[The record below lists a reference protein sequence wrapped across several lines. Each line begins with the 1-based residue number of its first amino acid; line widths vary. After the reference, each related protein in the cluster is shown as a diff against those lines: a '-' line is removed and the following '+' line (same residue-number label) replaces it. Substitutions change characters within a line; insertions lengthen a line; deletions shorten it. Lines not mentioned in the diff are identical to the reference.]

1 MKASAGSPSR
11 VLIVVQNLPVP
22 FDRRVWMEATTLTAA
37 GHAVSVICPT
47 GKGYDKPFEIIEGV
61 EIYRYR
67 IPFEARGTLGY
78 MGEFL
83 WCFLQT
89 AVKAGVIGVRGRG
102 FDVMQVCNPPET
114 FWPLAYLVR
123 PLGKRFVFDH
133 HDLSPELFAVKF
145 GDRPVL
151 QRALR
156 FLERRTFRASDL
168 VLTTNES
175 HKEVAKIRGGV
186 PEADIYVVRSGPDTD
201 RLTVYEPDPQW
212 RHGKDFLLAYL
223 GEICEQDGVEH
234 LVRAVRQL
242 RDTFGRTDF
251 HCVLIGGGPH
261 QPVMRE
267 YARELGVEELC
278 TFTGAVSDDQL
289 CRVLSSAD
297 VGVDPGPKNEWSD
310 KSTMNKIIEY
320 LFFGLPVVAYDL
332 KETRVSAGDAA
343 LYATPNDEL
352 DLARHINELLEDS
365 ERRAEMRRIARKRFE
380 DSLAWQY
387 SAPILLSA
395 YARLS
400 CVSRPGSWSG
410 RLRASF
416 EGLGSRQARGR
427 RTSQPAM

>member
-47 GKGYDKPFEIIEGV
+47 GKGYNKPFEIIEGV
-61 EIYRYR
+61 EIYRYK
-67 IPFEARGTLGY
+67 IPFEARGTVGY

-145 GDRPVL
+145 GDRPLL

-175 HKEVAKIRGGV
+175 HKEVAKVRGGV
-186 PEADIYVVRSGPDTD
+186 PEEDIYVVRSGPDTD

-212 RHGKDFLLAYL
+212 RHGKDFVLVYL
-223 GEICEQDGVEH
+223 GEICEQDGIEH
-234 LVRAVRQL
+234 LIRAVRQL
-242 RDTFGRTDF
+242 RDTFGRADF
-251 HCVLIGGGPH
+251 HCVLVGGGPH

-267 YARELGVEELC
+267 YARDLGVEELC

-289 CRVLSSAD
+289 CRILSSAD

-343 LYATPNDEL
+343 VYATPNDVL
-352 DLARHINELLEDS
+352 DLARHINALLDDS
-365 ERRAEMRRIARKRFE
+365 ERRAEMRRTARKRFE

-387 SAPILLSA
+387 SAPALLSA

-400 CVSRPGSWSG
+400 RMSRTGSRFGW
-410 RLRASF
+410 LRTSFGDASP
-416 EGLGSRQARGR
+416 RQARGS
-427 RTSQPAM
+427 RTLEPSL